1 MSGEALT
8 GVTTRVEVLYKGSP
22 ALDDDEITGF
32 NDAVNME
39 TRTTRALG
47 RASEMKNQIV
57 RGYTGRISIETRSDL
72 GRQFCANYIAEVK
85 AGIKPDVS
93 IIETSTHPD
102 TGQQV
107 TRQWVIVTI
116 EGMERDFSTGGN
128 VTGTYSWS
136 SEERIG

>member
-1 MSGEALT
+1 MPGEALT
-8 GVTTRVEVLYKGSP
+8 GVTTRVEVLHRGSP
-22 ALDDDEITGF
+22 VLGDDEITGF
-32 NDAVNME
+32 NDSVNLE
-39 TRTTRALG
+39 TRSTRVLG

-72 GRQFCANYIAEVK
+72 GRQFCANYLAEVK

-93 IIETSTHPD
+93 IIETSTHVD
-102 TGQQV
+102 SGLQV
-107 TRQWVIVTI
+107 IRQWVIVTI

-128 VTGTYSWS
+128 VTGTFNWS